1 MSQGKRARKADD
13 PALREAVEQLRRAG
27 EPVNRQELAARF
39 GVGASTVQTVRS
51 EIDAMLASENA
62 LPVTARR
69 TEGGRTVTEFDSERL
84 LAWRKR
90 RTLLQEE
97 LATKAGI
104 SRGEVGHLERGRR
117 KPTLRTLRRLAGALE
132 IEPAGLLAPENEE
145 SGDLAQAAGV
155 AL

>member
-13 PALREAVEQLRRAG
+13 PALRKAVEDLRRAG
-27 EPVNRQELAARF
+27 EPVNRQELAAQF

-51 EIDAMLASENA
+51 EIDAMLAAENA
-62 LPVTARR
+62 LPAAARR
-69 TEGGRTVTEFDSERL
+69 PEGGRTVTEFDSERL

-97 LATKAGI
+97 LAARAGI

-132 IEPAGLLAPENEE
+132 IEPAGLLAPEDEE
-145 SGDLAQAAGV
+145 TGSFAQTAAG
-155 AL
+155 AG